1 MKTILYLALLLTG
14 FTATAAATPSEKVL
28 KAFNKTFASAVN
40 VTWEEFDHNS
50 EANFKLNNIKVKA
63 LYDEEGNLVETIR
76 YYTEEILPPNIVAK
90 LKKRYNG
97 KEIFSV
103 TEISN
108 DNELSFYISL
118 KDQKNWFIVK
128 SDPLGYL
135 TQMDKFK
142 DASAH

>member
-28 KAFNKTFASAVN
+28 KAFNETFTAAVN

-50 EANFKLNNIKVKA
+50 QASFKVNDIKVKA
-63 LYDEEGNLVETIR
+63 LYDEEGNLIETIR
-76 YYTEEILPPNIVAK
+76 YYTQEILPPNIVAK
-90 LKKRYNG
+90 LKKKYNG
-97 KEIFSV
+97 KEIYSV
-103 TEISN
+103 TEVSS
-108 DNELSFYISL
+108 DNELSYYISL

-135 TQMDKFK
+135 TQMDKFR
-142 DASAH
+142 DASAN